1 MESIFVKILFILF
14 IGVIVYILFNVFN
27 KDYTLTHQK
36 CQMENFDIDDLIV
49 IKRTPEYSNLID
61 KMVED
66 KSFIFND
73 QQLKVLKNPQQIFEV
88 KSNNKNDNNIKN
100 ISDIIYTN
108 CKDKLD
114 NQVNNDYTDNPIDV
128 SDNEYNQIKNML
140 KNDINKLTGP
150 NCFNTGVL
158 SHSPN
163 PDIPNVKNYLK
174 NYYQDIYGNKID
186 ANLSDYFTAYYT
198 LINQDDNVG
207 LPVNTMIGH
216 SNFVIPD
223 QYRFNSKLTNA
234 YNIDWNRIINPISY
248 SI

>member
-100 ISDIIYTN
+100 ISDII
-108 CKDKLD
+108 KDKD
-114 NQVNNDYTDNPIDV
+114 MCHIFFPQNTNVFAYYI
-128 SDNEYNQIKNML
+128 L
-140 KNDINKLTGP
+140 KNILLMNHID
-150 NCFNTGVL
+150 
-158 SHSPN
+158 
-163 PDIPNVKNYLK
+163 
-174 NYYQDIYGNKID
+174 YGNILIENTDSYKIRD
-186 ANLSDYFTAYYT
+186 NIGISKIIN
-198 LINQDDNVG
+198 LINTKIYLFKILD
-207 LPVNTMIGH
+207 L
-216 SNFVIPD
+216 SKS
-223 QYRFNSKLTNA
+223 NSKNNSLRLCL
-234 YNIDWNRIINPISY
+234 YEM
-248 SI
+248 